1 MSAWEDRPLRILM
14 VAPEPIFEP
23 RGTPFSV
30 VGRLNAYADL
40 GHFVDLLTY
49 PFGKS
54 IEIPRVHVHRIF
66 RIPWIPKVPIGP
78 SFVKIP
84 LDIFLFF
91 KTLFWLIRYRPD
103 LVHTHEEAGF
113 WGTFL
118 ARLWNIPHVYDMH
131 SSLPQQLSNFQF
143 TRLKFFIRFFEHL
156 EHWVVKYSNAVIT
169 ICPDLD
175 RHVQSLIPGKHSV
188 LIENVVDYATIF
200 GKSVFKEKPKV
211 FSNKKIILY
220 TGTFEPYQG
229 LDLLIESAPF
239 VLQKIP
245 SAYFVLVGGHSE
257 QVAFYQDMVKKKNLS
272 ASFFFAGQVPPQ
284 EVDAWISFAN
294 VLVSPRKSGTNT
306 PLKIY
311 AYLRSGVPIVATRL
325 WTHTQV
331 LNEDVAVLTDP
342 FPESFAQGIIQI
354 LLNPHFTKKLTR
366 NAKALAEEKYNYQ
379 EYCKKLNTLVQT
391 LIYPKR

>member
-1 MSAWEDRPLRILM
+1 MSGWEDRPVRILM

-30 VGRLNAYADL
+30 LGRLKAYSDL
-40 GHFVDLLTY
+40 GYSLVLLTY
-49 PFGKS
+49 PFGKTV
-54 IEIPRVHVHRIF
+54 EISRVQVQRIS
-66 RIPWIPKVPIGP
+66 RLPWISKVPIGP

-84 LDIFLFF
+84 LDVLLFF
-91 KTLFWLIRYRPD
+91 KTLFGLIRYRPH
-103 LVHTHEEAGF
+103 LMHTHEEAGV

-143 TRLKFFIRFFEHL
+143 TRLRLFIRFFECL

-169 ICPDLD
+169 ICLDLD
-175 RHVQSLIPGKHSV
+175 QHVQRLVSGKYSV

-200 GKSVFKEKPKV
+200 GKKDAREKPKA
-211 FSNKKIILY
+211 FSNKKIVLY

-229 LDLLIESAPF
+229 LDLLIESAPL
-239 VLQKIP
+239 VLRKIP
-245 SAYFVLVGGHSE
+245 SAYFVLVGGHSD
-257 QVAFYQDMVKKKNLS
+257 QVAFYQDMVKKRNL
-272 ASFFFAGQVPPQ
+272 APFFLFTGQISPP
-284 EVDAWISFAN
+284 EVDAWISFAD

-311 AYLRSGVPIVATRL
+311 TYLRSGVPIVATRL

-331 LNEDVAVLTDP
+331 LNDDVAVLTEP
-342 FPESFAQGIIQI
+342 FPLSFAEGIIQVFSKPN
-354 LLNPHFTKKLTR
+354 LKKKLVR
-366 NAKALAEEKYNYQ
+366 NAKALAEEKYSYR
-379 EYCKKLNTLVQT
+379 EYCEKLRTLVETLVQ
-391 LIYPKR
+391 PKH